1 MADDMQSLA
10 QKLIGP
16 LWPWIADRLNGYRS
30 GTAFPASPATGDRF
44 WRSDLGFAC
53 FYDGTR
59 WLTAH
64 EYECD
69 LQQFALNPMPY
80 NTAAVNALLVS
91 PSRTDRSYYV
101 TRARAYV
108 YVNTTNNGTNFWGFQ
123 LRDDNAVSLWA
134 FDTSAGAVGENFFE
148 NAAINTVAAVSNYLT
163 LTVVTHTGAPG
174 SIGAIHC
181 TVWYRLVVT

>member
-1 MADDMQSLA
+1 MSDPYAGRSQERGLEQTRTIERPYTNYGAANPSTYPTNVPFFRTDV
-10 QKLIGP
+10 G
-16 LWPWIADRLNGYRS
+16 LWV
-30 GTAFPASPATGDRF
+30 
-44 WRSDLGFAC
+44 

-59 WLTAH
+59 WLTTDEH
-64 EYECD
+64 ECD

-80 NTAAVNALLVS
+80 NTAAVNALLVG
-91 PSRTDRSYYV
+91 PSRSDRSYYV
-101 TRARAYV
+101 TRARGYV

-174 SIGAIHC
+174 SIGALHC
-181 TVWYRLVVT
+181 VVWYRLVVP